1 MSKSYQQKLLD
12 KRWQKKKSEI
22 LQRDNFTC
30 QNPVCSS
37 TNNTLHVHHLDYLPG
52 IEPWEYPADMLKT
65 LCFKCHQQERDRER
79 MEVHLSNT
87 LKSKGF
93 FMSDL
98 LAFSCKLETEEVFTD
113 TLLKTLRDYQ
123 NG

>member
-12 KRWQKKKSEI
+12 KRWQEKRTQI
-22 LQRDNFTC
+22 LIRDNHKC
-30 QNPVCSS
+30 QAPNCPPS
-37 TNNTLHVHHLDYLPG
+37 NNTLHVHHLDYIPG
-52 IEPWEYPADMLKT
+52 IEPWDYPDDMLIT
-65 LCFKCHQQERDRER
+65 LCFKCHQKERDRTQLEF
-79 MEVHLSNT
+79 HLSNT

-98 LAFSCKLETEEVFTD
+98 LAFSCKLETEEAFTR